1 MRSKQIRS
9 VLLALSIGLFSAG
22 SAQAGVI
29 SLVSGNGAVN
39 APTDTIGNDSQVR
52 MLLGPQV
59 GSFGAAFTATDFSNA
74 QTGSAAFIVAPH
86 AAWAPSLAGYSTAQW
101 VSTNAKGSSTLAV
114 NPAGANTALYA
125 VSFALGAVSTAV
137 LDFSLNAD
145 DFIGGGSN
153 LGVFLNGVAI
163 SGTTT
168 TNGNMTTVFSLTGLD
183 VLSSLE
189 VGLNTLYFN
198 VTNKNLNNANNGPSG
213 LLFGATLTTTAIP
226 APNTISLLALGLLF
240 LLMFGYRQ
248 KLFAAAVKK

>member
-22 SAQAGVI
+22 FAQAAVI

-39 APTDTIGNDSQVR
+39 GLADTIGNDSQVS
-52 MLLGPQV
+52 MLLGPAV
-59 GSFGAAFTATDFSNA
+59 GSFAAAFTPADFTSA
-74 QTGSAAFIVAPH
+74 ATGSAAFIVAPH
-86 AAWAPSLAGYSTAQW
+86 AAWASSLVGYSTAQW

-125 VSFALGAVSTAV
+125 VSFALGAVSSAV

-163 SGTTT
+163 PGSTTT
-168 TNGNMTTVFSLTGLD
+168 YGTPPLFS
-183 VLSSLE
+183 
-189 VGLNTLYFN
+189 
-198 VTNKNLNNANNGPSG
+198 
-213 LLFGATLTTTAIP
+213 
-226 APNTISLLALGLLF
+226 
-240 LLMFGYRQ
+240 R
-248 KLFAAAVKK
+248 